1 MTRSFKHLV
10 SGLAFALVWWAAY
23 RSPFARV
30 LDVFAVAAIAG
41 AIAWM
46 IWDLFKWIRRG
57 RVLGSIELSTK
68 PQYPWSVF
76 AVPFAALAST
86 LLLVALVRRSG
97 FPAGRWEEL
106 VVIVGGVVAALWSGI
121 LLSST
126 EFRASGLVYSGRAIL
141 WEEVGEYTWTSML
154 GEETVLVLTAK
165 PSTIGWRRI
174 PIPVSGDERPGVE
187 SILARHSVS
196 AK

>member
-1 MTRSFKHLV
+1 MRRSFKHLV
-10 SGLAFALVWWAAY
+10 SVLAFALVWWAIY
-23 RSPFARV
+23 SSPFARL
-30 LDVFAVAAIAG
+30 LDVIVVAAIAG
-41 AIAWM
+41 AIVWM
-46 IWDLFKWIRRG
+46 TWDLFKWMCRG
-57 RVLGSIELSTK
+57 RVLGPTELSTK

-86 LLLVALVRRSG
+86 LLLVALGRRSG
-97 FPAGRWEEL
+97 FPAGRWEGL
-106 VVIVGGVVAALWSGI
+106 AVAVGGAVATLWSGM
-121 LLSST
+121 LMSST

-141 WEEVGEYTWTSML
+141 WKEVGEYTWTSML

-165 PSTIGWRRI
+165 SSTIGWRRI
-174 PIPVSGDERPGVE
+174 PIPVSGNERPNVE